1 MFKIYGIKNCSTMKK
16 AFAWLDA
23 RGIAYEFID
32 YKKAGVA
39 GTCLPDWNRRVGW
52 QTLLNTR
59 GQTWRKLSE
68 AERAH
73 LDEASA
79 LALMARYPTLIRRPV
94 LDTGKTLLIG
104 FAPETY
110 AKALP
115 EKPAE

>member
-1 MFKIYGIKNCSTMKK
+1 MRGELPTNSSTIKKRASPAPAC
-16 AFAWLDA
+16 
-23 RGIAYEFID
+23 
-32 YKKAGVA
+32 
-39 GTCLPDWNRRVGW
+39 
-52 QTLLNTR
+52 TR

-104 FAPETY
+104 FTPETY
-110 AKALP
+110 AQALP